1 MDLVKLPS
9 TSATNGQQPPTTS
22 GGENNYA
29 PANPQPWQAPPS
41 TDQFT
46 PTGKHGQP
54 LGTFP
59 VGLRQPDSYNP
70 SVMANDG
77 TPLQHVDAF
86 VGPNGQVYVPAGT
99 SHVSN
104 TPQTKTATTSDTE
117 LKQLLKELIADKNQP
132 STAAPDTK
140 TAVATKPEDDKPPK
154 DVDKSTETDK
164 NTIEADSTNPTEA
177 VDNTPK
183 TKDLTQNQKAID
195 EFQEVYSAFEESL
208 QDPEVQKIVQDLMS
222 FVYNPLKAFTH
233 PFKFMRTVKELFTN
247 PKIKELRRQ
256 IQDLGPVWDDLKTK
270 LPEFEDKTTANRRT
284 SRTGDAHKGHS
295 HTSKRRTSHEGHS
308 HAKRSSSSKPKVIPF
323 DELTPQELA
332 ALLGS

>member
-9 TSATNGQQPPTTS
+9 TSAANGQQPPTTS

-46 PTGKHGQP
+46 PGGKQGQP

-70 SVMANDG
+70 SVTANDG

-86 VGPNGQVYVPAGT
+86 VGPNGQVYVPAGASPNTNVANT
-99 SHVSN
+99 STNNDS
-104 TPQTKTATTSDTE
+104 E
-117 LKQLLKELIADKNQP
+117 LKQLLKELIAEQKKP
-132 STAAPDTK
+132 AAATPDTK
-140 TAVATKPEDDKPPK
+140 TADATKPEDDKPPS

-164 NTIEADSTNPTEA
+164 GTKEVDSTNPTEE
-177 VDNTPK
+177 VDNTAK

-222 FVYNPLKAFTH
+222 FVYNPFKVFTQ

-270 LPEFEDKTTANRRT
+270 LPEFEDKTAAKRRT
-284 SRTGDAHKGHS
+284 SSTSNAHKGHS